1 MLWRAINI
9 RLAFRSAYIDFV
21 LLGTRYRAA
30 MVNEL
35 DKSVPDGIDPPN
47 RQLLSTWK
55 YFVDEQL
62 TERQRVNLLN
72 QKH

>member
-1 MLWRAINI
+1 
-9 RLAFRSAYIDFV
+9 
-21 LLGTRYRAA
+21 